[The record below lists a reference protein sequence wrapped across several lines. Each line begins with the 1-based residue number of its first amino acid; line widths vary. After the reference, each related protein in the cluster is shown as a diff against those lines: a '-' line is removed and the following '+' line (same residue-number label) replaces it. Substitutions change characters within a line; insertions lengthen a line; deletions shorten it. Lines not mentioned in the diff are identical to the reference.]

1 MARVAPLHF
10 GRVEDVLTFRGH
22 EYEAF
27 RKKHELRGWASS
39 EKTKKWVNYAY
50 HLSLPLLK
58 CIYRCAKIRTM
69 PCVRRLRKEM
79 DTYGVYPSSAVI
91 KAISLVRVMKAGL
104 LQLEIHSR
112 VLGSGHLQVVG
123 KGEILVLPGVPNTQP

>member
-10 GRVEDVLTFRGH
+10 GRVEDALTFRGH

-50 HLSLPLLK
+50 HLSS
-58 CIYRCAKIRTM
+58 
-69 PCVRRLRKEM
+69 
-79 DTYGVYPSSAVI
+79 PSSNVFTD
-91 KAISLVRVMKAGL
+91 VQR
-104 LQLEIHSR
+104 
-112 VLGSGHLQVVG
+112 SGQCPTVV
-123 KGEILVLPGVPNTQP
+123 